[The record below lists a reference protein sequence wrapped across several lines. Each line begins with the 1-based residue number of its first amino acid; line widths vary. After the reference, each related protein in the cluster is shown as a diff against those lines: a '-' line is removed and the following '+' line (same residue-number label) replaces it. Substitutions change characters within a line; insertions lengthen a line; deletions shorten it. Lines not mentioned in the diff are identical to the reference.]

1 MGKLGRFKAHRVA
14 WLYITGEDPGEFLID
29 HKDQD
34 PFNNKEENLRKATNA
49 ENGKNS
55 SGWRNESTGIKGI
68 TLTSSGKYRARI
80 RVNGSMV
87 NVGTFESI
95 EEATSKLN
103 AAREILHGEF
113 ENPV

>member
-14 WLYITGEDPGEFLID
+14 WLYVTGEDPGDSLID

-34 PFNNKEENLRKATNA
+34 PFNNKWENLRKASHA

-55 SGWRNESTGIKGI
+55 SGWKNESTGVKGI

-80 RVNGSMV
+80 RVDGNMV
-87 NVGTFESI
+87 NIGTFGSL
-95 EEATSKLN
+95 EEAISELS

-113 ENPV
+113 ANTV